1 MLYVMHD
8 TDHIEAA
15 DVCDALNKELFGAR
29 VEVDGGLE
37 SSTVSSFVTS
47 ILALEDSET
56 PSDKDTLVDF
66 LATYDSTVIQTA
78 VVDVR
83 GKRITLVH
91 NALLMPAD
99 GILKSLSETLGVNA
113 SVLKDGKESLVWDF
127 PGVGDEEQKEDF
139 VEESSHSTLRPTV
152 VVSGLLWLVSM
163 LSFIGGNWY
172 VEPRFNYYSL
182 ILSAHLIG
190 IFREYLKYVA
200 LLSVVFG
207 LPPIAMKAAVTLR
220 GCRFDVN
227 CLMTFAAIGAVA
239 LQEFTEAAAVTF
251 LFALSEWLE
260 ARATSRARNALSA
273 ILQLRPEKA
282 NLIHPQTGE
291 LVVVAV
297 GVVPV
302 GALVSV
308 RAGDKIPCDGVVMEG
323 CSTVDESSLTGE
335 SRPVRKGPNDIVS
348 GGTINSGNT
357 QMTVRTTASADDSA
371 VARLIRLV
379 EEAQANRSE
388 TEKLVD
394 EFAAIY
400 TPVVVFIAL
409 GMCSI
414 PWAWG
419 REVGTEWTQLGLVL
433 IVVACPCALI
443 ISTPVSYV
451 AGLAASA
458 QRGIL
463 IKGGAHLEALG
474 LVKTVCFDKT
484 GTLTQG
490 KFQLLHFDVLGRK
503 KSKREALEFLALME
517 ERASHPLAQAL
528 VEGAQ
533 NEGIKIPKGRFVRNH
548 TFLAGEGVSGTID
561 GISVHVGNVRLFERL
576 GLYQALLDSERR
588 MVEEWE
594 TIGTVG
600 FMSVGNEG
608 IVCAYCV
615 ADAIRPESA
624 LVLSKLKELGIDGM
638 MLTGD
643 KRETALSLGL
653 SMGLTEKDIKS
664 ELLPEE
670 KLSIVSDLKG
680 GRSGGQSVLASFF
693 STRRLVMMVGDG
705 KCTVA

>member
-1 MLYVMHD
+1 VS
-8 TDHIEAA
+8 
-15 DVCDALNKELFGAR
+15 LF
-29 VEVDGGLE
+29 
-37 SSTVSSFVTS
+37 
-47 ILALEDSET
+47 
-56 PSDKDTLVDF
+56 
-66 LATYDSTVIQTA
+66 Y
-78 VVDVR
+78 
-83 GKRITLVH
+83 
-91 NALLMPAD
+91 
-99 GILKSLSETLGVNA
+99 
-113 SVLKDGKESLVWDF
+113 
-127 PGVGDEEQKEDF
+127 
-139 VEESSHSTLRPTV
+139 
-152 VVSGLLWLVSM
+152 
-163 LSFIGGNWY
+163 
-172 VEPRFNYYSL
+172 
-182 ILSAHLIG
+182 
-190 IFREYLKYVA
+190 REYLKYVG

-273 ILQLRPEKA
+273 ILQLRPERA
-282 NLIHPQTGE
+282 NLIHPKTGE
-291 LVVVAV
+291 LVVVPV

-323 CSTVDESSLTGE
+323 LSTVDESSLTGE

-348 GGTINSGNT
+348 GGTVNSGNT
-357 QMTVRTTASADDSA
+357 QMTIRTTASAEDSA

-394 EFAAIY
+394 AFAAIY
-400 TPVVVFIAL
+400 TPVIVFIAI
-409 GMCSI
+409 GMCTI

-419 REVGTEWTQLGLVL
+419 SEVGAEWAELGLVL
-433 IVVACPCALI
+433 IVVACPCSLI

-474 LVKTVCFDKT
+474 SVKTVCFDKT

-490 KFQLLHFDVLGRK
+490 KFQLLHFDVFGQK
-503 KSKREALEFLALME
+503 KSRKEVLEYLALME

-533 NEGIKIPKGRFVRNH
+533 NEGVKIPKGRFVRNH

-561 GISVHVGNVRLFERL
+561 GVDVHVGNVRLFERL
-576 GLYQALLDSERR
+576 GLYQALSNSEQKL
-588 MVEEWE
+588 VEEWE
-594 TIGTVG
+594 TIGTIG
-600 FMSVGNEG
+600 FMSIGDDG

-624 LVLSKLKELGIDGM
+624 QVLSTLKELGIDVM

-643 KRETALSLGL
+643 KKETAMSIGL
-653 SMGLTEKDIKS
+653 SIGLAEKDIKS
-664 ELLPEE
+664 ELFPEG
-670 KLSIVSDLKG
+670 KLSIVSNLKN
-680 GRSGGQSVLASFF
+680 GRPGGQSVLASFC
-693 STRRLVMMVGDG
+693 STRRLVLMCGDG
-705 KCTVA
+705 VNDAPALAAADVGVAVAGSALAMETADVTLLDSHLDKLVYCIKMGRSVIRKIKENVIFSLAVKFLVLGFALAGKAALWAAIASDVGAMLLVTLNSMMLLPSNGAKADLKLEESTKKAEKSEGTSDETEEIEQLNLEQKERFGGRPEENDEILGVASV